1 MELKVLDLSF
11 FYNSVKILKKIS
23 LEVKSG
29 EVLGIIGP
37 NGAGKTTLL
46 KCMNRK
52 LNPRMGVVLIDGK
65 DISETSRKEI
75 AKNIGFVPQLSSVS
89 FPFTVLDIV
98 LMGRYSHTTPPLLAG
113 AGILREREK
122 DIFIAQQCLEITGI
136 KHLSERFITEISGGE
151 YQKVVIARALAQEP
165 KVLLLDEP
173 TLHLDISHQIEIL
186 NLVKNLARRKKLAV
200 GMVLHDLNLAAR
212 YSDKI
217 LILKKGKIFASGLPE
232 EVLNMKNIEE
242 VYGIGVEISR
252 SNKNGFLN
260 IIPISAR
267 RQL

>member
-11 FYNSVKILKKIS
+11 FYNSVKALEEVS
-23 LEVKSG
+23 LEVRGG

-37 NGAGKTTLL
+37 NGSGKTTLL

-52 LNPRMGVVLIDGK
+52 LNPKMGVVLIEGK
-65 DISETSRKEI
+65 NILGMSRKEI
-75 AKNIGFVPQLSSVS
+75 AKNIGFVPQLSSIS
-89 FPFTVLDIV
+89 FPFTVFDIV
-98 LMGRYSHTTPPLLAG
+98 LMGRYSYTKG
-113 AGILREREK
+113 FCREREEDLSITQK
-122 DIFIAQQCLEITGI
+122 CLELTGI
-136 KHLSERFITEISGGE
+136 KHLSKRFITEISGGE
-151 YQKVVIARALAQEP
+151 YQKVIIARALAQEP

-173 TLHLDISHQIEIL
+173 TLHLDMNHQIEIL
-186 NLVKNLARRKKLAV
+186 DLVKNLAQRKRLVVA
-200 GMVLHDLNLAAR
+200 MVLHDLNLAAR

-242 VYGIGVEISR
+242 VYGIEVEISR

-267 RQL
+267 KKL